1 MLKYKIP
8 QIVTLTLLHT
18 NVGYSLYRCL
28 VFDVPIF
35 GTRRTN
41 VWYPSYPPLVLA
53 VPSTGTELVSLSN

>member
-1 MLKYKIP
+1 M
-8 QIVTLTLLHT
+8 LHT

-53 VPSTGTELVSLSN
+53 VPSTGIELVSLSN